1 MPTYQ
6 YRCTECTNELEAVQ
20 KFTDDPLTDCPEC
33 TGNLRKVYGAVGV
46 VFKGAG
52 FYATDNRSKGRAN
65 AARSGS
71 REKIS
76 PSVSAT
82 ESPPK
87 RRVPVS
93 IS

>member
-6 YRCTECTNELEAVQ
+6 YRCTECANELEAVQ

-65 AARSGS
+65 AAKPAAQVDKPAAST
-71 REKIS
+71 
-76 PSVSAT
+76 SASST
-82 ESPPK
+82 AS
-87 RRVPVS
+87 S
-93 IS
+93 SAA